1 MIIVRIIVLYSFL
14 IVGGCYAAFLITK
27 DRRYLR
33 FMSQLLR
40 FGLYFLA
47 AAGVFYILERLI
59 LI

>member
-1 MIIVRIIVLYSFL
+1 MIIVRIIILFSLL
-14 IVGGCYAAFLITK
+14 IIGGCYAAFLITK

-33 FMSQLLR
+33 FMGQLLR

>member
-1 MIIVRIIVLYSFL
+1 MIIVRIIVLFSFL